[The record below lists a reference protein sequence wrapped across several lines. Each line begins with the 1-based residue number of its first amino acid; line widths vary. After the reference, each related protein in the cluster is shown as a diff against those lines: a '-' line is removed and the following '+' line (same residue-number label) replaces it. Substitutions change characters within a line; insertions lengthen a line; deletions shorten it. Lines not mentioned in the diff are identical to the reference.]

1 MLQYY
6 FISLKEALFLK
17 KNINNS
23 LRIGIISVLA
33 IILLANALITYYVTQ
48 KNVHKVLM
56 EKAISRSEMLSRE
69 ASNLISMGN
78 YEQKL
83 QDLVDRESKQ
93 DGIVYTIIIDKNVT
107 ALAHSDHQKIGKSYT
122 DEYTIDGAKNG
133 NIKTSMWYAEVQEVW
148 AQDIIVPIYVNGEL
162 FGGLDLGIIPEMGVS
177 EILTK
182 IIIQQIIIC
191 IFGILI
197 MIIFIDLILKKL
209 LKPLFNIS
217 DYVYSK
223 SDLSFSG
230 KESNKLIE
238 EYSKRSDVIG
248 VIVNSVNE
256 IMSNMESNIFQTS
269 KYIEFMAE
277 GNFGFELDFEFKGE
291 FVKIKKSLIDIN
303 NSMNDTL
310 SRIKFAANDVSNG
323 SQQVSDGSQL
333 LSQGAMEQSSSID
346 ELSST
351 IGDISET
358 VKTTAVSALKVNNDA
373 IIVGSKIE
381 NANLQMKEMLSAMNE
396 IYIKSQ
402 EISKIMKAIDDIA
415 FQTNILALN
424 AAVEA
429 ARAGHAGKGFAV
441 VADEVRNL
449 AQKSAEAA
457 KNTNILIQDSISA
470 VESGAIIADG
480 TAVALDEVAE
490 DAKNMISTIND
501 ISEASSHQSDSIT
514 QVTIGIEQ
522 ISNVVQTNA
531 ATAEESASVSEELSH
546 QAQILMDLI
555 EKFNLKK

>member
-1 MLQYY
+1 M
-6 FISLKEALFLK
+6 K

-23 LRIGIISVLA
+23 LRIGIISMLA
-33 IILLANALITYYVTQ
+33 IILLSNALITYYVTQ

-78 YEQKL
+78 YEQEL
-83 QDLVDRESKQ
+83 QKLVDREVKQ
-93 DGIVYTIIIDKNVT
+93 DDIIYAIVIDKNVT
-107 ALAHSDHQKIGKSYT
+107 ALAHSDHQKIGKTY
-122 DEYTIDGAKNG
+122 DDDYTIDGAKNG
-133 NIKTSMWYAEVQEVW
+133 NIKTSMWYAEVQEMW
-148 AQDIIVPIYVNGEL
+148 AQDIIVPIYINGEL
-162 FGGLDLGIIPEMGVS
+162 FGGLDLGVLPEMGVS
-177 EILTK
+177 EILMK
-182 IIIQQIIIC
+182 IMIQQIIIC
-191 IFGILI
+191 ILGILI
-197 MIIFIDLILKKL
+197 MIVFINLILKKL
-209 LKPLFNIS
+209 LKPLFDIS
-217 DYVYSK
+217 NYVYSK
-223 SDLSFSG
+223 SDLSFSEI
-230 KESNKLIE
+230 ESNKLIE

-256 IMSNMESNIFQTS
+256 IMSNMEINIIQTS

-277 GNFGFELDFEFKGE
+277 GNFGFDMDFEFKGE
-291 FVKIKKSLIDIN
+291 FLKIKESLIDIN

-310 SRIKFAANDVSNG
+310 SRIKLAADDVSNG

-351 IGDISET
+351 IGDISEN
-358 VKTTAVSALKVNNDA
+358 VQTTAKSALRVNDDA
-373 IIVGSKIE
+373 VNVGLKIE
-381 NANLQMKEMLSAMNE
+381 NANSQMKEMLLAMNE
-396 IYIKSQ
+396 IDLKSQ
-402 EISKIMKAIDDIA
+402 EISKIIKAIDDIA

-457 KNTNILIQDSISA
+457 KNTNILIQDSLSA
-470 VESGAIIADG
+470 VESGAIIADN
-480 TAVALDEVAE
+480 TAVALNEVAE

-501 ISEASSHQSDSIT
+501 ISEASSHQSESIT
-514 QVTIGIEQ
+514 HVTLGIEQ

-531 ATAEESASVSEELSH
+531 ATAEESASVSEELSN
-546 QAQILMDLI
+546 QAQILMGLI